1 MSRVNSDEQRI
12 QELNETQLRTQ
23 KQLEKRDQEERTTRS
38 FNQVMS
44 ERAQQEQGRQVARKE
59 NAREE
64 QAAKPRAEAQGQ
76 RVLEQAPRTPQE
88 AARRAALFRDQDA
101 GLAQRRTAHLS
112 GAKESEAART
122 TQMVERSE
130 EERELRDKDVR
141 RDDLKDAQETEE
153 RYFAARAEG
162 EDARPVALPPVD
174 RDKGSRGR
182 QSSKD
187 EAAPVEEA
195 KAKGAGGAGGAE
207 RMPVELLERIVSAIH
222 TATQVDGRTEVVVSL
237 QGTMLDGVTLRVASR
252 KGKIRCVFE
261 GCDKQTKNLIESSK
275 GELMRALAR
284 KGLELDILRVK

>member
-12 QELNETQLRTQ
+12 QELNETQLRQQ

-44 ERAQQEQGRQVARKE
+44 ERTQREQAQVLTRKE
-59 NAREE
+59 ATREE
-64 QAAKPRAEAQGQ
+64 QAAKPRSEVQAQAA
-76 RVLEQAPRTPQE
+76 REQAPRTPLE
-88 AARRAALFRDQDA
+88 TARRAALFRDQDA
-101 GLAQRRTAHLS
+101 GLVQRRNAHLL
-112 GAKESEAART
+112 GAKEAESARGH
-122 TQMVERSE
+122 QMIERAE

-153 RYFAARAEG
+153 RFFSARAEG
-162 EDARPVALPPVD
+162 EDGRAVPLPPVE
-174 RDKGSRGR
+174 RDKGGRGK

-195 KAKGAGGAGGAE
+195 KAKGAGGAGAD
-207 RMPVELLERIVSAIH
+207 RLPVELLERIVGAIH
-222 TATQVDGRTEVVVSL
+222 TATLDGRTEVVVSL
-237 QGTMLDGVTLRVASR
+237 QGTMLDGVTLRVSHK

-261 GCDKQTKNLIESSK
+261 GCDKHTKNLIESSK